1 MLKMWVMTS
10 GFSPRVAR
18 PELALRRGATPATP
32 SAFTQPNRVNYT
44 MADTFTSLHYHV
56 VFSTKGREP
65 RPRLDTQED

>member
-1 MLKMWVMTS
+1 MWVTTS

-18 PELALRRGATPATP
+18 PESVVRRGATPATP
-32 SAFTQPNRVNYT
+32 SAFTQPNLVNYA

-65 RPRLDTQED
+65 WLRLDMQED